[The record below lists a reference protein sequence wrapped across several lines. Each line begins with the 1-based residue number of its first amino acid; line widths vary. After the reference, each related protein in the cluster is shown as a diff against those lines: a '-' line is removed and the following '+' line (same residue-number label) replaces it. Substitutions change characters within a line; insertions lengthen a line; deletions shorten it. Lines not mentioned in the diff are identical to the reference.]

1 MMVQLTEAGTP
12 VYGSSSTQNFIIIVE
27 EHQLSE
33 RNNSILSSS
42 LFNIS
47 SLSLSRQR
55 SALPSPS
62 NKRADVERVVV
73 FLVYVPS

>member
-12 VYGSSSTQNFIIIVE
+12 VYGSSFTQNFIIIVE
-27 EHQLSE
+27 ELQLSE

-47 SLSLSRQR
+47 SLSLSQQR